1 MNELLLEPLKYYDSF
16 AKNAISENAEQY
28 FDELLKK
35 SGVNEEENKATVKA
49 HKEELQKFEKA
60 RKKLSSLKAW
70 RIALIILAVLGGI
83 SCIIGILIPMIL
95 LAVLSA
101 LVPIAALVL
110 IFVKINKSIK
120 ALTALCEE
128 LRAAAVKLFEEAS
141 AQMAP
146 LNDLFDDTD
155 TFRLI
160 EKTMPEV
167 AFTRHLEHDHRDL
180 LRMEDDFNDS
190 HNLDTS
196 TINTVSGS
204 IFKNPFTF
212 CRQLVHE
219 MGNHTYHGSLV
230 ISWSE
235 TYRDSQGKTRTRT
248 RTQTLHA
255 SVTKPKPFYR
265 TESRLCYTCEAAPR
279 LSFSRTPTHAED
291 LSEKKLKRKI
301 RAGKKELK
309 KKAREA
315 LKNGE
320 SFQEMSNSDFDVLF
334 GADDRDNE
342 VEFRLMFT
350 PLAQKNTMALMTD
363 KDGYGDDFEFRKVKE
378 LNIIKSEHAQSWSM
392 GTSASNYRS
401 YDVDT
406 ARKNFKQFNSDYFRS
421 VFFDFAP
428 LIAIPAYT
436 EEPMSASDLSEAK
449 SSHLSIYE
457 HEIMAN
463 ALGASNFAHE
473 DSRTSVILKTNC
485 IESTDLTDVIEV
497 SAFSYATFDRVDF
510 VPVRGGDGRWHSVP
524 VYWVEYIPISKTSL
538 MEASPIDLS
547 EKEFDD
553 MKEKNSDTFK
563 DEIFFNGM
571 VAKKLSDRK

>member
-16 AKNAISENAEQY
+16 AKNAISENAKQY
-28 FDELLKK
+28 FDELLQA
-35 SGVNEEENKATVKA
+35 SGVNEEENRATVKSY
-49 HKEELQKFEKA
+49 KEALQKLDKA
-60 RKKLSSLKAW
+60 RKKLSALKAW
-70 RIALIILAVLGGI
+70 RIVLIILSVLGAI
-83 SCIIGILIPMIL
+83 ACIIGIVIPLIL
-95 LAVLSA
+95 LAILSA
-101 LVPIAALVL
+101 LVPIASLVL
-110 IFVKINKSIK
+110 IFVKLNKSIK
-120 ALTALCEE
+120 EFTALCEE
-128 LRAAAVKLFEEAS
+128 HRATAVKYSEEATS
-141 AQMAP
+141 QMAP

-155 TFRLI
+155 TFKLI
-160 EKTMPEV
+160 EKTMPELS
-167 AFTRHLEHDHRDL
+167 FTRRLEHDHRDL

-190 HNLDTS
+190 HNIETS

-219 MGNHTYHGSLV
+219 MGNHTYHGTLV

-279 LSFSRTPTHAED
+279 LSFSRTPTHVED
-291 LSEKKLKRKI
+291 LSDKKLKRKI

-320 SFQEMSNSDFDVLF
+320 SFQEMSNTDFDVLF
-334 GADDRDNE
+334 GADNRDNE
-342 VEFRLMFT
+342 VEFRLMYT
-350 PLAQKNTMALMTD
+350 PLAQKNTLALMTD
-363 KDGYGDDFEFRKVKE
+363 KDGYGDDFEFIKVKE
-378 LNIIKSEHAQSWSM
+378 LNIIKSEHAQEWSM
-392 GTSASNYRS
+392 GTSAANYRS

-406 ARKNFKQFNSDYFRS
+406 ARANFERFNSEYFRS

-428 LIAIPAYT
+428 LISVPAYT
-436 EEPMSASDLSEAK
+436 EEPFGTPEFSDNTGA
-449 SSHLSIYE
+449 HLSVYE

-463 ALGASNFAHE
+463 ALGASSFAHE
-473 DSRTSVILKTNC
+473 DSKTNVILKTNYVK
-485 IESTDLTDVIEV
+485 STELADVIEV

-547 EKEFDD
+547 EKQFDD
-553 MKEKNSDTFK
+553 MKEKGDGTFK

-571 VAKKLSDRK
+571 IAKKLPDQN